1 MKETS
6 HLDVVAN
13 AENLE
18 KLVDWIASFCLSHL
32 PAAEFEFQI
41 NLCVEE
47 LFLNVVHHTNDAK
60 KNDVLVHFSLSPQT
74 EGVVL
79 VVENTGH
86 QFNPLTDAPEPD
98 TDLSLEDRP
107 IGGLGLKLIKE
118 VSNKASYQRVNDVNR
133 LMLVFGPGPLLESET
148 EIEH

>member
-6 HLDVVAN
+6 HLDVVAD

-18 KLVDWIASFCLSHL
+18 KLVDWIASFCLSHS

-47 LFLNVVHHTNDAK
+47 LFLNVVHHTKDSVKSNA
-60 KNDVLVHFSLSPQT
+60 LVHFSLWPQT

-79 VVENTGH
+79 VVEDTGA

-98 TDLSLEDRP
+98 INLSIEDRP

-118 VSNKASYQRVNDVNR
+118 MSNKTSYQRVNDMNR
-133 LMLVFGPGPLLESET
+133 LMLVFGHGPLLEN
-148 EIEH
+148 